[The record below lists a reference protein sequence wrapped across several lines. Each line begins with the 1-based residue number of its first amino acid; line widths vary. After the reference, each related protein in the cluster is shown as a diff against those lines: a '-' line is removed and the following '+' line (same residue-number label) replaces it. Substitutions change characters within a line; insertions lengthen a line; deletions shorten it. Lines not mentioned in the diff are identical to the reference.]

1 MATLTQITPITFDK
15 HVDLLARIGYA
26 ARAAVY
32 ALMGTFALLLSLG
45 FKKGELTDSK
55 GSLRQLIEQPFGKIF
70 LAVLGFGLIAYAV
83 WRLLQA
89 VLDYEQKGTSAKG
102 LLLRSG
108 YLFGGIVHALLG
120 YSAINLIFHLSRE
133 SNGSRDKDVAFWL
146 LTQPFGQFLAG
157 AVALGIFAFGIG
169 QIMIAVKEK
178 FMKHLHLPADKKMW
192 LSRIC
197 KFGLIC
203 RGIVFCIVGWL
214 FLRAAFYANSSEAK
228 GVKGAWQF
236 IADQPFGEALVGV
249 TALGLIAFAAYGLT
263 EALYRRTT

>member
-1 MATLTQITPITFDK
+1 METLTQISPMTFDK

-26 ARAAVY
+26 ARAGVY

-45 FKKGELTDSK
+45 FKKGQLTDSK
-55 GSLRQLIEQPFGKIF
+55 GSLRQLMEQPFGKLF
-70 LAVLGFGLIAYAV
+70 LAALGVGLIAYAV

-89 VLDYEQKGTSAKG
+89 VLDYEHKGTSAKG
-102 LLLRSG
+102 LFLRSG
-108 YLFGGIVHALLG
+108 YLFGGIIHAFLG

-133 SNGSRDKDVAFWL
+133 SNGNRDKEVALWL

-169 QIMIAVKEK
+169 QIMIAIKEK
-178 FMKHLHLPADKKMW
+178 FMTHLYLPTDKKVW

-203 RGIVFCIVGWL
+203 RGVIFCIVGWL
-214 FLRAAFYANSSEAK
+214 FLRAALYSNSSEAK

-236 IADQPFGEALVGV
+236 IANQPFGEALVGIM
-249 TALGLIAFAAYGLT
+249 ALGLIAFAVYGIT